1 MLRFWT
7 LKLSRSILTLWFV
20 VTAVFIVLRVSGDPV
35 QSLLPPDSTP
45 EEIAYFRQAWGL
57 DRPLIEQ
64 YIRYVAN
71 IAKGEFG
78 KSYRDGRQVIDI
90 IAERVP
96 WTLMLG
102 LTAFALSIVVG
113 LPMGILAALK
123 RNTSIDRMIMAVA
136 VFGFALPNF
145 FFGILLILLFSLTL
159 RWLPSSGTGTVL
171 HLLMPAATLG
181 LATAGTL
188 ARFTRS
194 AMLEVLGKVY
204 MRAAAAKGVPFTTR
218 LIRHAL
224 PNAAIPIVTIMGLN
238 LGALVGGAIVV
249 ETVFA
254 WPGIGRLLVTAV
266 SARDLAVVQALVLL
280 ISITMVLANLTV
292 DLLYGLLDPRIRVAK
307 AG

>member
-1 MLRFWT
+1 
-7 LKLSRSILTLWFV
+7 
-20 VTAVFIVLRVSGDPV
+20 
-35 QSLLPPDSTP
+35 
-45 EEIAYFRQAWGL
+45 
-57 DRPLIEQ
+57 
-64 YIRYVAN
+64 
-71 IAKGEFG
+71 
-78 KSYRDGRQVIDI
+78 
-90 IAERVP
+90 
-96 WTLMLG
+96 LMLG